1 MWADSYW
8 MKVNTEKTEVMYFGR
23 NMKENN
29 ISILKSGAGSERPG
43 DKGAQ
48 VNENTSVAERMGN

>member
-1 MWADSYW
+1 

-23 NMKENN
+23 NMKENS
-29 ISILKSGAGSERPG
+29 ISILKSGAGTERPG